1 MNMPHLRIDNLFGTE
16 LAHHRLELRST
27 DIVLERAQIEFA
39 SRTVE
44 DADTKCLSSILAL
57 SGVLFTDGDAVTRL
71 LVGEELLVNQSA
83 VGVDLVQLA
92 PDDLVLGFVFSW
104 RLLALLVRSETH
116 LGTEGGLRLVDA
128 SNLVACEGS
137 ALRYKEACVNW
148 PHPLRETWPPR
159 S

>member
-1 MNMPHLRIDNLFGTE
+1 M
-16 LAHHRLELRST
+16 AHHRLELRST

-57 SGVLFTDGDAVTRL
+57 SRVLLTDGDAVTRL

-137 ALRYKEACVNW
+137 ALRTKRHVSTGHTLCEKLGRPEVK
-148 PHPLRETWPPR
+148 
-159 S
+159 